1 MSQPNN
7 DHPYEI
13 AHLVAR
19 LAGEE
24 GPGHPRQKAVRWLE
38 SHGLGAKVGGFNQ
51 DYVTVRPGN
60 GLSRTHVA
68 VHHTLSRSGYSRAE
82 AGRIAYDITHSVGV
96 DTIGA
101 VNAIYAPDPT

>member
-1 MSQPNN
+1 M
-7 DHPYEI
+7 
-13 AHLVAR
+13 
-19 LAGEE
+19 
-24 GPGHPRQKAVRWLE
+24 
-38 SHGLGAKVGGFNQ
+38 
-51 DYVTVRPGN
+51 RPGN

-68 VHHTLSRSGYSRAE
+68 VHHILSRSGYSRAE